1 MLFAT
6 PLKHLDVP
14 PIPLLSFATPSTHS
28 STPVL
33 LGNVSPGAW
42 IADIEPPTL
51 CPDDDDFT
59 FADDAFDPSSSEEE
73 LLYTSSETN

>member
-1 MLFAT
+1 MSFAT
-6 PLKHLDVP
+6 PLKRPDVP
-14 PIPLLSFATPSTHS
+14 HRPLLSFDTPATHS

-42 IADIEPPTL
+42 IADIEPPT

-59 FADDAFDPSSSEEE
+59 FAGDASSSEEE